1 MTTQTHERDL
11 AIEAKQGSLD
21 TSTVQ
26 IPSEDQKTYQAIP
39 DQRGRTLSSYSI
51 RKGLVRFVEKL
62 AVVYGLFVTPPATK
76 REHIRNAKLR
86 ARHDKYISFLR

>member
-11 AIEAKQGSLD
+11 SIEAKQGSLD

-26 IPSEDQKTYQAIP
+26 IPSEDQKACEAIP
-39 DQRGRTLSSYSI
+39 DRRDGTLSSYSI
-51 RKGLVRFVEKL
+51 RKALVRVAKQL
-62 AVVYGLFVTPPATK
+62 VVVYGLFVTPPATK

-86 ARHDKYISFLR
+86 ARHDRYISYLR

>member
-1 MTTQTHERDL
+1 MTTQTHERDIS
-11 AIEAKQGSLD
+11 IEAKQASLD

-26 IPSEDQKTYQAIP
+26 VPSEDQKAYQAIP
-39 DQRGRTLSSYSI
+39 DQRDRSFSSYSI

-62 AVVYGLFVTPPATK
+62 AVVYGLFVTPPATEG
-76 REHIRNAKLR
+76 EHIRNAKLR